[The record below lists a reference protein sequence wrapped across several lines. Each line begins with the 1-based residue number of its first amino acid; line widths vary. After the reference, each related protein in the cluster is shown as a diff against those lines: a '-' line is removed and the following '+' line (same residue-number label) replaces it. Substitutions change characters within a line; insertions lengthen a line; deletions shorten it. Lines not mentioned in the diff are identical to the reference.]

1 MYVYWDRGNFTF
13 LFEDYDSKYFSSEC
27 HHQRLNLEE
36 GPCWSTGRKAA
47 VKEKECTDKGGL
59 ELGCLQEDWREK
71 RCGRWQ
77 SVQYQQDHHQA
88 KTTNKISVITAGAGM
103 LEFCKLLAQSL
114 TNVCVCFH
122 VKSLMFHLFAMQIKA
137 QRKQSILE
145 LINVK
150 IWP

>member
-59 ELGCLQEDWREK
+59 ELGCLQEDWIEK

-77 SVQYQQDHHQA
+77 SAQYQQDHHQA
-88 KTTNKISVITAGAGM
+88 KKTNKISVITAGAGM
-103 LEFCKLLAQSL
+103 LELCKLLAQSL
-114 TNVCVCFH
+114 RVRVFSC
-122 VKSLMFHLFAMQIKA
+122 KKLDISLFCNADQGATKTKHLGT
-137 QRKQSILE
+137 R
-145 LINVK
+145 
-150 IWP
+150 